1 MLCQRILSQRWVKPC
16 QLGSHRGASRGLRY
30 APLTWTPR
38 LSVMPLRWCLAVP
51 RWLACS
57 RCGRRSRDGLL
68 LATTLRPQPMVS
80 HRSWGLRLGQGTITR
95 HRSGLGLDT
104 LSTGTA
110 HPVGRGLSGRTT
122 SGTDVLVFR
131 PCRRIYDRLMD
142 RWEATLARLDGT
154 AGHGSIV
161 VLVLS
166 SHQTVRAG
174 YPMLSVRNNVSS
186 QHDQRGEA
194 QP

>member
-1 MLCQRILSQRWVKPC
+1 
-16 QLGSHRGASRGLRY
+16 
-30 APLTWTPR
+30 
-38 LSVMPLRWCLAVP
+38 MPLRWFLAPP
-51 RWLACS
+51 RWLAYCHY
-57 RCGRRSRDGLL
+57 GRRSLAGRL
-68 LATTLRPQPMVS
+68 LATTPRPQPMVS
-80 HRSWGLRLGQGTITR
+80 HKSWGLKLGQETITR
-95 HRSGLGLDT
+95 HKSGLGLDT

-110 HPVGRGLSGRTT
+110 HPVERGLSGRTI

-142 RWEATLARLDGT
+142 RWEATLARLGGT

-161 VLVLS
+161 VLVLG